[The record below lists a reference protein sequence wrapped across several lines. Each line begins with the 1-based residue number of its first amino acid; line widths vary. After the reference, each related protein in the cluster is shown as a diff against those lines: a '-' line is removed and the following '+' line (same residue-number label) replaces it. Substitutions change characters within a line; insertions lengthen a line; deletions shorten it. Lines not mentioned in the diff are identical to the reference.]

1 MPTPT
6 FNHSVLPL
14 KRRPRVQTLSITS
27 KMPTPTFNHSA
38 LFLKC
43 RPRILSLG
51 ITSKMPMPTFYH
63 SALPL
68 KRWSCV
74 RLLSVT
80 SKTLMSI
87 FTSLGVVPT
96 ISKRIS
102 STFSKS
108 NDKSSKRGDQRQ
120 FFIKGKLTSLQTNSS
135 RVGTSLILLYI
146 TTTTKLQYTTLHYH
160 YY

>member
-6 FNHSVLPL
+6 FNHSALPL
-14 KRRPRVQTLSITS
+14 KRRPRVQSLGITS

-38 LFLKC
+38 LFLKYQ
-43 RPRILSLG
+43 PRILLLG

-68 KRWSCV
+68 RRRSCV
-74 RLLSVT
+74 RLLSIT

-87 FTSLGVVPT
+87 FT
-96 ISKRIS
+96 IARRCFYYIKRIG

-108 NDKSSKRGDQRQ
+108 SDESSKRGDKRQ
-120 FFIKGKLTSLQTNSS
+120 FSLKGS
-135 RVGTSLILLYI
+135 
-146 TTTTKLQYTTLHYH
+146 
-160 YY
+160 

>member
-1 MPTPT
+1 VLPLKRRPRAQSLGITSKIPTPT
-6 FNHSVLPL
+6 FNHSACPL
-14 KRRPRVQTLSITS
+14 TRRPRVQTLSITS

-68 KRWSCV
+68 KKRWSCV

-80 SKTLMSI
+80 SKTLMLI
-87 FTSLGVVPT
+87 FTSLGVVST
-96 ISKRIS
+96 ISKESVQHSAKAMTSHQKGEI
-102 STFSKS
+102 
-108 NDKSSKRGDQRQ
+108 ND
-120 FFIKGKLTSLQTNSS
+120 SL
-135 RVGTSLILLYI
+135 
-146 TTTTKLQYTTLHYH
+146 H
-160 YY
+160 

>member
-6 FNHSVLPL
+6 FNHSACPL
-14 KRRPRVQTLSITS
+14 TRRPRVQTLSITS
-27 KMPTPTFNHSA
+27 KMLTPTFNHSA

-43 RPRILSLG
+43 QPRILSLG

-108 NDKSSKRGDQRQ
+108 NDKSSIRGDKRQ
-120 FFIKGKLTSLQTNSS
+120 TSLKGS
-135 RVGTSLILLYI
+135 
-146 TTTTKLQYTTLHYH
+146 
-160 YY
+160 